1 MQQRGPQPTINATV
15 AAPAEYRLRRFRL
28 HHSRRAA
35 LANASTIY
43 AYFSAANAPN
53 YNSQVPEEV
62 L

>member
-1 MQQRGPQPTINATV
+1 MQLGWPPPPN
-15 AAPAEYRLRRFRL
+15 RLRRFRGRL